1 MPVRLTVVGESCP
14 VCGSEAERGQD
25 TRDVVNIRCPRCGP
39 FTISG
44 TALAMLTSRLENNE
58 RSRARASHAIRSTT
72 SDEHWL
78 EIDST
83 SVDKLVGERLPPIER
98 QIDNFLKWMSYKLDD
113 DQMGTIQ
120 LPDDVGHLAGVVGA
134 VDRDSVGA
142 LISAMQKGEL
152 IELPANNRVRLTMAA
167 WNRLDKLAERASKND
182 ATAWIINGA
191 GSQAELAFPLPEIL
205 KAHCPNCNAHRKAE
219 VMTRYIEAQED
230 NVIFVTVDDYRILKC
245 RGCDAV

>member
-1 MPVRLTVVGESCP
+1 
-14 VCGSEAERGQD
+14 
-25 TRDVVNIRCPRCGP
+25 
-39 FTISG
+39 
-44 TALAMLTSRLENNE
+44 
-58 RSRARASHAIRSTT
+58 
-72 SDEHWL
+72 
-78 EIDST
+78 
-83 SVDKLVGERLPPIER
+83 
-98 QIDNFLKWMSYKLDD
+98 
-113 DQMGTIQ
+113 
-120 LPDDVGHLAGVVGA
+120 
-134 VDRDSVGA
+134 
-142 LISAMQKGEL
+142 MQKGEL

-245 RGCDAV
+245 RGCDAVYVQRVNVTYWEGGKDDFNHWRTTPSSPDDVLASAVTASHLCGVKLKDRYSQFAGRFTGVMQTFVQLLLWRPCSPR